1 MLRRNKEEGTKVV
14 EISEMENSDE
24 NDIDMIPLNAS
35 WSVMDKASQ
44 NKKRFAFEVREE
56 KRERERER
64 EGERRGRGGG
74 RIPSLIQLDSC
85 HRNYTVYIHVTVPVR

>member
-14 EISEMENSDE
+14 EISETENSDE

-56 KRERERER
+56 KRERERE
-64 EGERRGRGGG
+64 GGDRRGRGGG

-85 HRNYTVYIHVTVPVR
+85 HRNYTVYINVTVPVR

>member
-14 EISEMENSDE
+14 EISETENSDE

-64 EGERRGRGGG
+64 VKGEGEEVAEF
-74 RIPSLIQLDSC
+74 PA
-85 HRNYTVYIHVTVPVR
+85 

>member
-14 EISEMENSDE
+14 EISETENSDE

-64 EGERRGRGGG
+64 ERVKGEGEEVAEF
-74 RIPSLIQLDSC
+74 PA
-85 HRNYTVYIHVTVPVR
+85 

>member
-14 EISEMENSDE
+14 EISETENSDE

-64 EGERRGRGGG
+64 EGERKGRGGG

-85 HRNYTVYIHVTVPVR
+85 HRNYTVYIHVTVPVH

>member
-14 EISEMENSDE
+14 EISETENSDE

-64 EGERRGRGGG
+64 ERVKGKGEEVAEF
-74 RIPSLIQLDSC
+74 PA
-85 HRNYTVYIHVTVPVR
+85 